1 MKLPSFT
8 LPSWAQA
15 KRWQA
20 APIGLELGQEGLRL
34 VQFEQGQQGP
44 RLVAAA
50 HLPYPCSRDELLS
63 RKVAWREWL
72 QAGLNQHGF
81 SGRQVVSCLPA
92 DEVRIFPV
100 SVGPT
105 PEDMDAAV
113 AQAVLSRLQGEATQ
127 MVMDYVPIRSHA
139 ADSQREALVAVAK
152 PESVDAH
159 LAHLEAAGLEP
170 VALEVGPVALARL
183 TGYSNQGSSP
193 DHYPH
198 ALLINFGRLRSHV
211 SVIWGRRLVLD
222 REIAFAESVLLAR
235 LTRALELDPDTAQRL
250 LLKMGLLE
258 DQANDDEFTQALIE
272 VLQPELGLL
281 VSEINRTLVYTASR
295 SRGQGIDQV
304 YLCGSVSRYPGVDQL
319 LQKRLSLPVKVMDPF
334 TTFESALSPL
344 EREALEPIAS
354 VAVATGLALR
364 GWSSHA

>member
-1 MKLPSFT
+1 MKLPTLT
-8 LPSWAQA
+8 LPAWAQA
-15 KRWQA
+15 SHWRPA
-20 APIGLELGQEGLRL
+20 AIGLELGQEEVRL
-34 VQFEQGQQGP
+34 VQFDRGTQGP

-50 HLPYPCSRDELLS
+50 TLPYPCSREALLQQP
-63 RKVAWREWL
+63 AQWRRWL
-72 QAGLNQHGF
+72 QAGLAQHGF
-81 SGRQVVSCLPA
+81 AGRRVVSCLPA
-92 DEVRIFPV
+92 EEVRIFPV
-100 SVGPT
+100 TVSPG
-105 PEDMDAAV
+105 PEDMDSAV
-113 AQAVLSRLQGEATQ
+113 AQAVTVRLQGEAQ
-127 MVMDYVPIRSHA
+127 QVVMDYVPIRSHA
-139 ADSQREALVAVAK
+139 ADSQGEALVAVAK
-152 PESVDAH
+152 PESVHTH

-183 TGYSNQGSSP
+183 TGYSNQGGGP
-193 DHYPH
+193 ERYPH
-198 ALLINFGRLRSHV
+198 ALLINFGRQRSHV

-250 LLKMGLLE
+250 LLKMGLVE

-304 YLCGSVSRYPGVDQL
+304 FLCGSVSRYPGVDQL
-319 LQKRLSLPVKVMDPF
+319 LQRRLALPVKVMDPF
-334 TTFESALSPL
+334 TTFESALKPL
-344 EREALEPIAS
+344 EREALEPIAG

-364 GWSSHA
+364 GWSHHA